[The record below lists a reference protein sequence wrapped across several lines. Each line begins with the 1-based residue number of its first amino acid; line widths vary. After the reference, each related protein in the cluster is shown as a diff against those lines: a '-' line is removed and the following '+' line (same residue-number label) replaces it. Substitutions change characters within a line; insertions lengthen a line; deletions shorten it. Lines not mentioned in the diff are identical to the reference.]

1 MRNKYEN
8 EKIGRFFI
16 FSVLLLGSIGF
27 IATDLY
33 LPSLPFIVHAFSTT
47 KAHVQMTLSF
57 YLFSFGIS
65 QMFYGP
71 LSDKI
76 GRKKVVLIGLGITI
90 LGSIVCLFSPTIEI
104 LIAGRF
110 IEGIG
115 VGAGA
120 TIMRTVLRDVYVG
133 DELARKGSY
142 IAVGTG
148 IFMALAP
155 ILGGYI
161 EHFFGWRFNF
171 VVIILYTFAALLIIT
186 ACLPE
191 TIKEFNPQA
200 TKVKEIRHKYGILI
214 QSPIFM
220 GYAGCGS
227 LSFAGLAAYLAIS
240 PFLFQNVI
248 GITPVHY
255 GWLAIF
261 IALGLA
267 GGGLVNSL
275 IIHNFGRHKLLRL
288 GSLIQLLAGVIMLVL
303 GIFKFLDIWSI
314 MIPMLLFMFGAGF
327 VFTNAFAGAF
337 HFFPKMA
344 GFAGATYG
352 ALQILG
358 GTVATAIMAA
368 SHAKSQIPLATLLL
382 SLGILCYFLQKLGHQ
397 FTLKNDR

>member
-1 MRNKYEN
+1 
-8 EKIGRFFI
+8 
-16 FSVLLLGSIGF
+16 
-27 IATDLY
+27 
-33 LPSLPFIVHAFSTT
+33 
-47 KAHVQMTLSF
+47 MTLSF

-65 QMFYGP
+65 QIFYGP

-76 GRKKVVLIGLGITI
+76 GRKKVILIGFSITI
-90 LGSIVCLFSPTIEI
+90 LGSLICLFSPAIEV

-110 IEGIG
+110 IEGMG

-120 TIMRTVLRDVYVG
+120 TIMRTILRDVYVG

-142 IAVGTG
+142 IAVGSG

-161 EHFFGWRFNF
+161 EYLFGWRANF
-171 VVIILYTFAALLIIT
+171 IFIILYTFITMLIIT

-191 TIKEFNPQA
+191 TIKEFNPHA
-200 TKVKEIRHKYGILI
+200 IKIKEIRHKYGILI

-220 GYAGCGS
+220 GYAGCGC

-248 GITPVHY
+248 GISPVHY

-261 IALGLA
+261 IAMGLA
-267 GGGLVNSL
+267 GGGLVNGL
-275 IIHNFGRHKLLRL
+275 IIHTFGRHKLLKL
-288 GSLIQLLAGVIMLVL
+288 GSFIQLIAGVAMLVL
-303 GIFKFLDIWSI
+303 GVFKFLDIWSI

-344 GFAGATYG
+344 GFAGAIYG
-352 ALQILG
+352 ALQILC

-368 SHAKSQIPLATLLL
+368 SYAKNQIPLATLLL
-382 SLGILCYFLQKLGHQ
+382 ALGILCYFSQKLGHR
-397 FTLKNDR
+397 FTLKNDQ

>member
-1 MRNKYEN
+1 MENKHEN
-8 EKIGRFFI
+8 KLIGRFFI
-16 FSVLLLGSIGF
+16 FPVLLLGSIGF

-33 LPSLPFIVHAFSTT
+33 LPSLPSIVQAFSTT
-47 KAHVQMTLSF
+47 KAHVQLTLSF

-65 QMFYGP
+65 QIFYGP

-76 GRKKVVLIGLGITI
+76 GRKKVILIGLGITI
-90 LGSIVCLFSPTIEI
+90 VGSLICLFSPTIEV

-110 IEGIG
+110 VEGIG

-142 IAVGTG
+142 VAVGTG

-161 EHFFGWRFNF
+161 ENFFGWRYNF
-171 VVIILYTFAALLIIT
+171 IFIILYTFIAMMTIAVS
-186 ACLPE
+186 LPE
-191 TIKEFNPQA
+191 TIKELNPHA
-200 TKVKEIRHKYGILI
+200 IKVKEIKHKYGILI
-214 QSPIFM
+214 RSPIFM
-220 GYAGCGS
+220 GYAGCGC

-255 GWLAIF
+255 GWLSIF
-261 IALGLA
+261 IATGLA

-275 IIHNFGRHKLLRL
+275 MIHNFGRHKLLRF
-288 GSLIQLLAGVIMLVL
+288 GSLIQVIASIAMLVL

-314 MIPMLLFMFGAGF
+314 MIPMLLFMCGAGF

-337 HFFPKMA
+337 HFFPKIA
-344 GFAGATYG
+344 GFAGAIYG

-358 GTVATAIMAA
+358 GTFATVIMAA
-368 SHAKSQIPLATLLL
+368 SHTKSQIPLAALLL
-382 SLGILCYFLQKLGHQ
+382 FLGILCYFFQKLGHQ
-397 FTLKNDR
+397 FTLKK

>member
-1 MRNKYEN
+1 MDSKHV
-8 EKIGRFFI
+8 KIGRFFI
-16 FSVLLLGSIGF
+16 FSVLLFGSIGF

-33 LPSLPFIVHAFSTT
+33 LPSLPSIVHAFSTT
-47 KAHVQMTLSF
+47 KAHVKMTLSF
-57 YLFSFGIS
+57 YLFSFGFS
-65 QMFYGP
+65 QIFYGP
-71 LSDKI
+71 FSDKI
-76 GRKKVVLIGLGITI
+76 GRKKVILTGLGITM
-90 LGSIVCLFSPTIEI
+90 LGSLVCLFSPSIEL

-110 IEGIG
+110 IEGVG

-120 TIMRTVLRDVYVG
+120 TITRTVLRDVYVG
-133 DELARKGSY
+133 DELVRKGSY
-142 IAVGTG
+142 LAVGTG

-171 VVIILYTFAALLIIT
+171 AFIILYTSVVMLIVT
-186 ACLPE
+186 TCLPE
-191 TIKEFNPQA
+191 TIKAFNPHA
-200 TKVKEIRHKYGILI
+200 IKIKEIRHKYGILI
-214 QSPIFM
+214 RSPIFM
-220 GYAGCGS
+220 GYAGCGC

-261 IALGLA
+261 IAVGLA

-275 IIHNFGRHKLLRL
+275 VIHNFGRDKLLKI
-288 GSLIQLLAGVIMLVL
+288 GTLIQLFASVAMLIL
-303 GIFKFLDIWSI
+303 GIFKFLDILSI
-314 MIPMLLFMFGAGF
+314 MIPMLFFMFGAGF

-344 GFAGATYG
+344 GFAGAIYG

-358 GTVATAIMAA
+358 GTFATAIMAA
-368 SHAKSQIPLATLLL
+368 LHEKNQIPLATLLL
-382 SLGILCYFLQKLGHQ
+382 SLGILCYFLQKLPSIY
-397 FTLKNDR
+397 LKK